1 MTRSSILFFLLG
13 IAVASIAQTTPVKV
27 EEANV
32 PKAVVEGFN
41 NTIGF
46 PATWYKSTLS
56 NGQVRYVA
64 VTEQMDNATGKM
76 NKFRYR
82 YTEAGRLTSF
92 TQYRGA
98 AKGQSE
104 DDLLASFGT
113 GDVEQGVTD
122 RFKAINKANNITSL
136 EGFSFSP
143 GNSTETIKVHRLVIT
158 DKSGKRKVIFLDQAA
173 KEFDMSKYPVRLLE
187 AGEGE

>member
-13 IAVASIAQTTPVKV
+13 ITVASIAQTKPVQV
-27 EEANV
+27 EETKV

-41 NTIGF
+41 NSIGF

-64 VTEQMDNATGKM
+64 VTEQMDNTTGKM

-92 TQYRGA
+92 TQYRGS
-98 AKGQSE
+98 AKEQTE
-104 DDLLASFGT
+104 DELLMAFGT
-113 GDVEQGVTD
+113 GDADPGVHQ
-122 RFKAINKANNITSL
+122 RFKAINKANNITSF
-136 EGFSFSP
+136 EAFSFSP
-143 GNSTETIKVHRLVIT
+143 GNSPETIKVYRLSIT
-158 DKSGKRKVIFLDQAA
+158 DKSGKRKVLFIDGDA
-173 KEFDMSKYPVRLLE
+173 KEFDMSKYPVRLME